1 MKSEKQLTP
10 RGRYVASLRAAFSE
24 TCVFQGL
31 RPYSSALYPAF
42 KPPMHNLQKDW
53 ISSVAIAALGAGVI
67 TSFAVAQGQNP
78 LVGLAIT
85 AFAAVSAVAIDHF
98 L

>member
-1 MKSEKQLTP
+1 
-10 RGRYVASLRAAFSE
+10 
-24 TCVFQGL
+24 
-31 RPYSSALYPAF
+31 
-42 KPPMHNLQKDW
+42 MHNVQKDW
-53 ISSVAIAALGAGVI
+53 LGSVVMAALGAGII
-67 TSFAVAQGQNP
+67 TSFAVSQGQSP

>member
-1 MKSEKQLTP
+1 M
-10 RGRYVASLRAAFSE
+10 RYISLY
-24 TCVFQGL
+24 Q
-31 RPYSSALYPAF
+31 Y
-42 KPPMHNLQKDW
+42 PMHNLQKDW
-53 ISSVAIAALGAGVI
+53 IGSVAIAALGAGVI